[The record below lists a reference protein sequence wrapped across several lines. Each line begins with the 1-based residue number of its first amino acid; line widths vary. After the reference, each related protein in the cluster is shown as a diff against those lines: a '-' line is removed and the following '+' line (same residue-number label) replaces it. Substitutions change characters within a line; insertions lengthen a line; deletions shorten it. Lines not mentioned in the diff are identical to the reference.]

1 MKISNS
7 KQLQYFIGKVCT
19 IFTGPIAR
27 NFSPEEFNDYF
38 VGIVETIDEEGVWT
52 VHPKNNCKNYF
63 VLSQIYGICEEEVVF
78 KQTEEIKEKLQKEDS
93 PFININELSKII
105 S

>member
-1 MKISNS
+1 MKNS
-7 KQLQYFIGKVCT
+7 KQLQYFVGKVCT
-19 IFTGPIAR
+19 IFTGQIAR

-52 VHPKNNCKNYF
+52 IHPKNNCKNYF

-78 KQTEEIKEKLQKEDS
+78 KQKEEIKEEPSKKDS
-93 PFININELSKII
+93 PFINIDELSEFIA
-105 S
+105 